1 VLGTAQSCSAVVSEV
16 GVKAQADR
24 NINININININKL
37 E

>member
-1 VLGTAQSCSAVVSEV
+1 VLGKAQSRSAVVSEV

-24 NINININININKL
+24 RLNINININKL